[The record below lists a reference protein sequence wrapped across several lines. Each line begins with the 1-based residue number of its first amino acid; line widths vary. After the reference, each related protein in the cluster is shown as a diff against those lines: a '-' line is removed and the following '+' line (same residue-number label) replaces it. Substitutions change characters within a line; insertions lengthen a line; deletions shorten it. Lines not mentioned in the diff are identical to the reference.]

1 MNTYKIKLED
11 KAAFVNSLEGMRIE
25 VSSYKIIDNIP
36 KGYFEF
42 IVSDPI
48 TKDIVKQILKKSPKI
63 NTIKEIT
70 NKTKLTRNQLVE
82 IIREELNN
90 MNK

>member
-11 KAAFVNSLEGMRIE
+11 KAAFVNSLEGMRTDPT
-25 VSSYKIIDNIP
+25 SYKIIDNIP

-82 IIREELNN
+82 IIREELSN

>member
-11 KAAFVNSLEGMRIE
+11 KAAFVNSLEGMRRE
-25 VSSYKIIDNIP
+25 ASSYKIIDNIP

-82 IIREELNN
+82 IIREELSN

>member
-25 VSSYKIIDNIP
+25 GSSYKIIDNIP

-82 IIREELNN
+82 IIREELSN